1 MATSARSRIQSLHR
15 SALAVLLMSAVLLG
29 TAACAPARSVEA
41 FCSTMDKHKAAYLEQ
56 MGSADG
62 GSLGGLLTAVGAMG
76 DLKIMWDE
84 LATVAPSGIQA
95 DVESVAE
102 TWKKQEDNASNGNWL
117 GSLST
122 VLLNTGAISRV
133 DTYVRENCDTRP

>member
-1 MATSARSRIQSLHR
+1 MHRRPTARRYPR
-15 SALAVLLMSAVLLG
+15 VG
-29 TAACAPARSVEA
+29 TAAVLAAVTVAAAGCAPTRSVEA
-41 FCSTMDKHKAAYLEQ
+41 FCSTMDKHKTAYLEQ
-56 MGSADG
+56 MNTADSG
-62 GSLGGLLTAVGAMG
+62 GLGGLFTAVGAVG

-84 LATVAPSGIQA
+84 LATVAPSEIQP

-122 VLLNTGAISRV
+122 ALLNTSAISRV
-133 DTYVRENCDTRP
+133 DAFVRDKCDTRP

>member
-1 MATSARSRIQSLHR
+1 MARSSIHLVRR
-15 SALAVLLMSAVLLG
+15 SIPFVLLMSAALLIATG
-29 TAACAPARSVEA
+29 CAPTRSVEA

-56 MGSADG
+56 MDGADS
-62 GSLGGLLTAVGAMG
+62 GSLNGLFTAVGAMG
-76 DLKIMWDE
+76 DLKLMWDE
-84 LATVAPSGIQA
+84 LATVAPPEIQA
-95 DVESVAE
+95 DVESVSE

-122 VLLNTGAISRV
+122 MLLNSDAISRV

>member
-1 MATSARSRIQSLHR
+1 MHPRPIPRGSSETSAVVILT
-15 SALAVLLMSAVLLG
+15 AVTVVVTG
-29 TAACAPARSVEA
+29 CAPTRSVEA
-41 FCSTMDKHKAAYLEQ
+41 FCSTMDKHKTAYLEQ
-56 MGSADG
+56 MNSADG
-62 GSLGGLLTAVGAMG
+62 GSLGGLFSAVGAVG

-84 LATVAPSGIQA
+84 LATVAPSEIQA

-122 VLLNTGAISRV
+122 ALLNSGAISRV
-133 DTYVRENCDTRP
+133 DTYVRENCDARP

>member
-1 MATSARSRIQSLHR
+1 MLLLVNGLAT
-15 SALAVLLMSAVLLG
+15 G
-29 TAACAPARSVEA
+29 CAPARSVEA
-41 FCSTMDKHKAAYLEQ
+41 FCSTMDKHKTAYLEQ
-56 MGSADG
+56 MNSADG
-62 GSLGGLLTAVGAMG
+62 GSLNGLFTAVGAMG

-84 LATVAPSGIQA
+84 LATVAPSEIQA

-122 VLLNTGAISRV
+122 ALLNTGAISRV

>member
-1 MATSARSRIQSLHR
+1 MHPQTTPRGSRLG
-15 SALAVLLMSAVLLG
+15 SAVVVL
-29 TAACAPARSVEA
+29 AAVTVVATGCAPTRSVEA
-41 FCSTMDKHKAAYLEQ
+41 FCSTMDKHKTTYLEQ
-56 MGSADG
+56 MNSADS
-62 GSLGGLLTAVGAMG
+62 GSLGGLFTAVGAMG

-84 LATVAPSGIQA
+84 LAAVAPPEIQA

-122 VLLNTGAISRV
+122 ALLNSGAISRV